1 MAINFPATGGQATDG
16 SYTYTVAGIVYAWN
30 GSSWEAAGAGA
41 TATDRTLFSVTTN
54 AAGTPALSYTSAT
67 GVFEYTP
74 PLIGQD
80 TFNDVVGR
88 GNVVIGQDVLFGD
101 YTGATGAPK
110 IQYDDANHRFW
121 FKPSTL
127 AGDSA
132 EIWLGNGISYNNMT
146 LRCTGTPY
154 DEAQIFVDNADL
166 HLLTV
171 DDKDIKINS
180 SNDIFLQNAA
190 VPGVAVLDNGVVNG
204 EGLSVELYWGSS
216 AAGTGGKK
224 LETTT
229 NGVTITGQLTAGGLA
244 YPTTNGTSGYVITS
258 DGGGNAAWAP
268 STGLQTR
275 QTESAAGTVANG
287 GVLNTTFTAHPAY
300 ALMKIETSHAAWV
313 TLYTSSNAR
322 TYDSSRNETTDPTPG
337 SGVLAEVITTGAV
350 TQSITPA
357 LICFNESGA
366 STTYAKIVNKSGS
379 TVNLTVTLTYLK
391 LEA

>member
-1 MAINFPATGGQATDG
+1 M
-16 SYTYTVAGIVYAWN
+16 
-30 GSSWEAAGAGA
+30 
-41 TATDRTLFSVTTN
+41 
-54 AAGTPALSYTSAT
+54 
-67 GVFEYTP
+67 
-74 PLIGQD
+74 
-80 TFNDVVGR
+80 
-88 GNVVIGQDVLFGD
+88 
-101 YTGATGAPK
+101 
-110 IQYDDANHRFW
+110 
-121 FKPSTL
+121 
-127 AGDSA
+127 
-132 EIWLGNGISYNNMT
+132 
-146 LRCTGTPY
+146 
-154 DEAQIFVDNADL
+154 
-166 HLLTV
+166 
-171 DDKDIKINS
+171 
-180 SNDIFLQNAA
+180 
-190 VPGVAVLDNGVVNG
+190 
-204 EGLSVELYWGSS
+204 YWGSTS
-216 AAGTGGKK
+216 TGGKK

-268 STGLQTR
+268 STGLQSR

-287 GVLNTTFTAHPAY
+287 GVLNTTFSAHPAY

-322 TYDSSRNETTDPTPG
+322 TNDATRNETTDPTPG

-357 LICFNESGA
+357 TICFNESGV